1 MRVALV
7 TPHFP
12 PRYVGGVE
20 SHSER
25 LARQLRDRGHDCFVA
40 CAEQV
45 DADEAAGV
53 ESIPEPSDS
62 LPVERLL
69 VRWPR
74 GTNYW
79 LLSDHAPLTAW
90 FEQWLRRCRADLL
103 HVQSGYLLGA
113 SAMTAAVRLGVPQ
126 VVFLHDYWFVCPRI
140 TLRQPTG
147 VVCSGPET
155 PEKCVWCLA
164 ADQRGLGRLVRP
176 WLDSRLAT
184 RLPPALAHPWLTAS
198 VSDVASRQRRVQGLL
213 SAAAVKLAPSR
224 FLRDLVTRTLDA
236 GDVGLLSLGVQ
247 PAPVVADGPSATP
260 SSRLRVGF
268 IGQVSA
274 HKGVH
279 LLVEA
284 IARLNDP
291 RVSCEIHGDLT
302 RDPAYVDRL
311 RRLASGTPGVT
322 FAGPYA
328 HSRVYDILGAL
339 DVVVVP
345 SVWYENRPFVI
356 LEAQAAGR
364 VVVTSRLGGMAEL
377 VTHERNGL
385 LFEPGS
391 AADLARQLARLA
403 DDPDSLPTL
412 RRGIVPPPT
421 TDEEFD
427 QLLCAYARALGARR
441 ETPPASSPA
450 DGGGR

>member
-1 MRVALV
+1 VRVALV

-45 DADEAAGV
+45 DAAEAAGV
-53 ESIPEPSDS
+53 ESIAQPSDG
-62 LPVERLL
+62 LPVERLV

-74 GTNYW
+74 GKNYW
-79 LLSDHAPLTAW
+79 LLSDHTPLTAW

-113 SAMTAAVRLGVPQ
+113 SAMTAAARLGVPQ
-126 VVFLHDYWFVCPRI
+126 VVLLHDYWFVCPRI

-147 VVCSGPET
+147 IVCSGPET
-155 PEKCVWCLA
+155 PRKCAWCLA

-176 WLDSRLAT
+176 WLDSGLAT
-184 RLPPALAHPWLTAS
+184 RLPPLLAHPWLTATAG
-198 VSDVASRQRRVQGLL
+198 DVASRQRQVQALL
-213 SAAAVKLAPSR
+213 SSAAVRLAPSR
-224 FLRDLVTRTLDA
+224 FLRDLVTRTLDV
-236 GDVGLLSLGVQ
+236 GDVGLLPLGVP
-247 PAPVVADGPSATP
+247 PAPVVAEAPRTAA

-268 IGQVSA
+268 VGQVSA

-279 LLVEA
+279 VLVEA
-284 IARLNDP
+284 ITRLNDP

-302 RDPAYVDRL
+302 RDPAYADRL

-364 VVVTSRLGGMAEL
+364 PVVTSRLGGMAEL
-377 VTHERNGL
+377 VMHERDGL
-385 LFEPGS
+385 LFEPGN

-403 DDPDSLPTL
+403 DVPALLATL

-427 QLLCAYARALGARR
+427 QLLRAYARALGVRGA
-441 ETPPASSPA
+441 TPQASSPG